1 MTENSSVAKKSLS
14 HKEILTIFIIV
25 VNAFTW
31 YFVMF
36 IILKEIINGLD
47 ITSIETVM
55 IWSLHFG
62 GVVSAALLG
71 AILSDK
77 LISRNNLLCLWMV
90 LGVISSLAVPTIENT
105 CATIVLVISFLLG
118 FSFGLGMP
126 SCMGYYADSTTTE
139 NRGRLGGIM
148 YFAIGLGIFSFGI
161 FILHSLL
168 YESVFLAIW
177 RAFGLV
183 VFFLFKRRS
192 RLSREK
198 KIPSYKSV
206 ACSKPFLLYLFPW
219 TMFCLVNYLTVP
231 VTNSLFPSDIARIST
246 LIESVII
253 GLFALIGGLLSDL
266 VGRKRVVISGFV
278 FLGVGYAVIGIL
290 PEILISWYFYAVA
303 DGVAW
308 GIFGAIFLM
317 ILWGDLA
324 NNMKPEKYYAIGS
337 IPYLLSVFLQLIIA
351 DYIINIILV
360 YTVFSLASFFL
371 FLAVIPLMYAPETL
385 PEKKIKERELKKYV
399 EKAKKVRKKYD

>member
-1 MTENSSVAKKSLS
+1 M
-14 HKEILTIFIIV
+14 
-25 VNAFTW
+25 
-31 YFVMF
+31 
-36 IILKEIINGLD
+36 
-47 ITSIETVM
+47 
-55 IWSLHFG
+55 
-62 GVVSAALLG
+62 
-71 AILSDK
+71 
-77 LISRNNLLCLWMV
+77 
-90 LGVISSLAVPTIENT
+90 
-105 CATIVLVISFLLG
+105 
-118 FSFGLGMP
+118 
-126 SCMGYYADSTTTE
+126 
-139 NRGRLGGIM
+139 
-148 YFAIGLGIFSFGI
+148 
-161 FILHSLL
+161 
-168 YESVFLAIW
+168 
-177 RAFGLV
+177 
-183 VFFLFKRRS
+183 
-192 RLSREK
+192 
-198 KIPSYKSV
+198 
-206 ACSKPFLLYLFPW
+206 
-219 TMFCLVNYLTVP
+219 
-231 VTNSLFPSDIARIST
+231 TNSLFPSDIARIST